1 LPCGENHHSRARLST
16 VLLSISI
23 AVLLSAAP
31 QGRVLVVSALE
42 AQGTTPLHLAT
53 VRDAVLLELK
63 AQGYDARAE
72 ELGAPPNTSGTVG
85 GAVVLVKGT
94 FEVMLRLKEINSA
107 AIIATS
113 TVRCGSA
120 EKLVEAAREAA
131 AQLAREG
138 RQQWGMRTRFKAP
151 K

>member
-1 LPCGENHHSRARLST
+1 M
-16 VLLSISI
+16 LLTFSI
-23 AVLLSAAP
+23 AVLVSAAP
-31 QGRVLVVSALE
+31 QGRVVLVSALE
-42 AQGTTPLHLAT
+42 AQGATPVQLAM
-53 VRDAVLLELK
+53 VRDAVVLELK

-72 ELGAPPNTSGTVG
+72 ELGPAPNATGSVG
-85 GAVVLVKGT
+85 GAVVLVKGV
-94 FEVMLRLKEINSA
+94 FEVMLRLKEIGSS

-113 TVRCGSA
+113 TVRCGSQ

-138 RQQWGMRTRFKAP
+138 RQQWGMRTRFKPP